1 MGGKISTSN
10 NEVVTN
16 MESGSKRK
24 GGAGC
29 MHVDTEEGREK
40 RLKVDEV
47 ASTLS
52 VTLATHLES
61 EKVAGQPRRE

>member
-1 MGGKISTSN
+1 
-10 NEVVTN
+10 

-52 VTLATHLES
+52 VTLATHLELA
-61 EKVAGQPRRE
+61 KVVGQPCRE

>member
-1 MGGKISTSN
+1 MGGKISISN

-16 MESGSKRK
+16 MESGPKRK
-24 GGAGC
+24 RGAGC

-52 VTLATHLES
+52 VTLAMHLELA
-61 EKVAGQPRRE
+61 KVAGQPCRE